1 MNKKALERVK
11 NDLYKSSNVVKTRLS
26 LIEKYKTGL
35 EGIAN
40 RILGEKGNSIIEKY
54 SEYVKRETHLVI
66 PGKVDKICSCTSQ
79 VIYLYTYD
87 TVDINIPK
95 ILPDMNSVWWGRNV
109 EELVSNFTETEKSWY
124 INIKID
130 LEKNSEQV
138 NSLWKE
144 ISDVFYNISEK
155 QLKSFPEA
163 YNLYVKYRLE

>member
-1 MNKKALERVK
+1 MNKKALECVK
-11 NDLYKSSNVVKTRLS
+11 IDLYKSSNIVKTRLD

-35 EGIAN
+35 EDITN
-40 RILGEKGNSIIEKY
+40 RILGEKGKNIIEKY

-66 PGKVDKICSCTSQ
+66 PGRVDRICSCTSQ
-79 VIYLYTYD
+79 IIYLYAYD
-87 TVDINIPK
+87 TIDISIPR
-95 ILPDMNSVWWGRNV
+95 ILPDINSIWWGRDV

-124 INIKID
+124 IEIKSE
-130 LEKNSEQV
+130 LEKNSELV

-163 YNLYVKYRLE
+163 YNLYLKYRS